1 MAFSLVIFALA
12 LGHFIVSREKST
24 RLRADSL
31 RAGGLVA
38 FALGFL
44 CAKRTPVLIGTSNG
58 QPYAFK
64 SAKLLPG
71 LTLAGVLALLTAI
84 IGAVQLRQ
92 VPAIMSETPIAS

>member
-1 MAFSLVIFALA
+1 MAFSLVFLALA
-12 LGHFIVSREKST
+12 LGHFIASGEKST

-64 SAKLLPG
+64 SDTPLPG
-71 LTLAGVLALLTAI
+71 LTLAAI
-84 IGAVQLRQ
+84 IGAAQLRQ
-92 VPAIMSETPIAS
+92 VAVVKTETPIAS